1 MRRGPLSRRGQG
13 AYASFMGNFVRKS
26 IGDLTMRLDFMG
38 RERQGIEDR
47 KGRDI
52 APDKPNVRD
61 DEAPFKESKP
71 YARPLWDAKAIGLN
85 RAEGQRPETLAGIN
99 GLLETGEMHERS
111 ASRTPD
117 AAARC
122 NESPAFWA
130 MLNVYAGL
138 YADAQN
144 ALKRAAVQF
153 AKALAAHQRLET
165 VASNT

>member
-26 IGDLTMRLDFMG
+26 IGDLTMRL
-38 RERQGIEDR
+38 ERQGIEDR

-52 APDKPNVRD
+52 TPDKPNVRD

-99 GLLETGEMHERS
+99 GLARDGR
-111 ASRTPD
+111 D
-117 AAARC
+117 A
-122 NESPAFWA
+122 
-130 MLNVYAGL
+130 
-138 YADAQN
+138 
-144 ALKRAAVQF
+144 
-153 AKALAAHQRLET
+153 
-165 VASNT
+165 